1 MPEKTTVDLAF
12 AVLEEA
18 ASKGRRCP
26 TNLEL
31 AAEIA
36 SRGGARL
43 AGQSM
48 PGFLRV
54 LAGRAHR
61 RSDLCP
67 QLASGDHLHRCTC
80 RKKGRAHRRVET
92 HPIS

>member
-54 LAGRAHR
+54 LTRGGRIVVQIYARNWRQVIICTGAHAG
-61 RSDLCP
+61 
-67 QLASGDHLHRCTC
+67 
-80 RKKGRAHRRVET
+80 KKDAPTGG
-92 HPIS
+92 